1 MSFYGSIYYQL
12 IDAFYKVVL
21 RNKGK
26 NSTDFIDASKLPE
39 SFETQAAGRKSVFGF
54 DTGNKWI
61 NLNERTEINQDANEA
76 YSIYEIYHGAPD
88 QSSENPNHGFKVLL
102 DNNTLNN
109 RTKEGVIQLDFN
121 DEFETYETVYDDAG
135 HIAQSERKVY
145 RLPKAEVNE
154 RIDNLEE
161 LVGLPDGYKD
171 LPKMEKE
178 TD

>member
-21 RNKGK
+21 SNKGK
-26 NSTDFIDASKLPE
+26 NSTEFIDASSLPE

-61 NLNERTEINQDANEA
+61 NLNERTEVNPDANEA

-88 QSSENPNHGFKVLL
+88 TEKENPGHGFKVIL
-102 DNNTLNN
+102 DNSTLNN
-109 RTKEGVIQLDFN
+109 RTKNGIIQLDFN
-121 DEFETYETVYDDAG
+121 DEFETYETTYDDAG
-135 HIAQSERKVY
+135 HISSSEKKIY

-154 RIDNLEE
+154 RIDKLED
-161 LVGLPDGYKD
+161 LVGLPDGYKN
-171 LPKMEKE
+171 LPEVDEKH
-178 TD
+178 